1 MKRKDFL
8 NKMRNRRRGDAL
20 ELREPE
26 RRRAI
31 DWRTLR
37 VELPAAGEILQQLP
51 VGEVILTP
59 DGLALRASEPC
70 WVRGYRM
77 WLSDDGGARAECQ
90 YRPAETGEAAPPG
103 AAALAVGETWTP
115 DAEGYGSA
123 GSGLR

>member
-8 NKMRNRRRGDAL
+8 NKMRSRRRGDQL

-37 VELPAAGEILQQLP
+37 VELPEVGEDRRALP
-51 VGEVILTP
+51 VGEVLLSPEGVT
-59 DGLALRASEPC
+59 LLASEPC

-77 WLSDDGGARAECQ
+77 WHTDSGEGRAEFQ
-90 YRPAETGEAAPPG
+90 YRPAEAGDEAPPG
-103 AAALAVGETWTP
+103 AAALHAGDTWQPETQ
-115 DAEGYGSA
+115 D
-123 GSGLR
+123 

>member
-8 NKMRNRRRGDAL
+8 NKMRSRRRGDQL

-37 VELPAAGEILQQLP
+37 VELPADGEAHRELP
-51 VGEVILTP
+51 VGEVLLSP
-59 DGLALRASEPC
+59 DGASLAASEPC

-77 WLSDDGGARAECQ
+77 WFSDAGEGRAEFQ
-90 YRPAETGEAAPPG
+90 YRPADEDEQAPSG
-103 AAALAVGETWTP
+103 AVALRAGDTWTP
-115 DAEGYGSA
+115 RRQD
-123 GSGLR
+123 